1 MSSQLEITQESENVL
16 LGRKQ
21 IRFKIF
27 HRGTATPS
35 REDARKKLAAQF
47 NVELE
52 RVIITKLIS
61 KYGHEYT
68 EGIARV
74 YETTEKAT
82 QLERKYILKR
92 HEVKAKKEAKT
103 EGSGE

>member
-21 IRFKIF
+21 IQFKIF

-35 REDARKKLAAQF
+35 REEMRKKLAAQF

-52 RVIITKLIS
+52 RVYITRLIS

-68 EGIARV
+68 EGFARV

-82 QLERKYILKR
+82 QIERKYIVKR
-92 HEVKAKKEAKT
+92 HVVKAKKEEKT
-103 EGSGE
+103 EGAGE